1 MADKNKNVVLNF
13 RMDGQVKYAETLK
26 EINAVMNTAA
36 KEYRNHVSAMDKDA
50 SATDRLAAEKKKL
63 EIQMEAASK
72 RTQMLRAQYE
82 AMAKDTKTT
91 TGQLT
96 QMYGKLLDAEQA
108 EKALQKSMSR
118 VNDGLS
124 EQAQDARKAKDEMDQ
139 LKKENSLLEAEQKK
153 LNSSFKLQQNEL
165 GRNASEA
172 EKLELA
178 QRQLSKQSRLTDRT
192 IENLEK
198 QLSATKKIYGENSV
212 EVMQMETKINE
223 ARNTVS
229 KFEKSLKDL
238 ESGGSQAADSLESLG
253 KKMDLNNLME
263 ATELLAGLGEKLKE
277 LGGAAVQS
285 SLEFNNSQTNLQ
297 ANLGLTSEEVEGLNE
312 IAKDVFRNGVVSSV
326 DEATDAVILTKQTFK
341 DLDNVELENL
351 SNKLIGISTR
361 TKTDFQE
368 NIRGAEQL
376 MNGFGMTGEEA
387 LNLISAGYQDGLNR
401 SGDFADSLVEYAPLF
416 EEAGFSA
423 EEMLQIMKN
432 GLDNGARNTD
442 LVVDAVKELQIRLG
456 DGTFEDSLE
465 LFSDGTAK
473 VFEKW
478 KKGKATV
485 SDVASSIQKD
495 FEKMSPVE
503 QQEALSAVNTQF
515 EDLGVKASTSLF
527 QIGDSF
533 DDVNGKAD
541 QMAEKSPG
549 EKWESSLREL
559 QSSLQPIGENLI
571 DALTPIL
578 DILGGMGEWFSK
590 LPAPIQT
597 FVTVFGGV
605 TGVAIILAP
614 AIAAV
619 ALAFSTLN
627 VALLPIIAIVVAVAA
642 AITGIILVVKN
653 WGAITDWIKKKWS
666 QFISWLK
673 EKIPKL
679 AADFVGWINNL
690 KSGVTKKFAAL
701 VAGGIKKFTELRSKA
716 SSIVSGLRSG
726 VVGTINNLKT
736 GFVNKVGEIKDG
748 AVSKLK
754 SLRDQASNTMQNAK
768 DKILSPIASA
778 KDKIFEIVDDIKGF
792 FSGMK
797 LSIPSIKL
805 PKLPKP
811 KITGGFSL
819 SPPRVPTIKWNAK
832 GGIFTKPTI
841 FGQYGGRLQGAG
853 EAGPEAALPLN
864 KETLGAIGDGIAAT
878 MGANA
883 TQPLIVQLVT
893 PDKRVL
899 AEMVVDDVTKI
910 QQRKQGRQRRNPHG

>member
-91 TGQLT
+91 TSQLT
-96 QMYGKLLDAEQA
+96 QMYGKLLDAEKA
-108 EKALQKSMSR
+108 ESSLQKSMSR
-118 VNDGLS
+118 VNEELS
-124 EQAQDARKAKDEMDQ
+124 EQSQEVREAEGHLQQ
-139 LKKENSLLEAEQKK
+139 LKGESGRLEAEQKK
-153 LNSSFKLQQNEL
+153 LTSSFKLQSAEL
-165 GRNASEA
+165 GENASEV
-172 EKLELA
+172 EKQILA
-178 QRQLSKQSRLTDRT
+178 KKHMVKQMQLTDRAVK
-192 IENLEK
+192 NLEE
-198 QLSATKKIYGENSV
+198 QLKVTKKVYGQNSKEVLELESRLNEAKTTVAKFKNSLQSV
-212 EVMQMETKINE
+212 EE
-223 ARNTVS
+223 AG
-229 KFEKSLKDL
+229 KKAKKSLGGLGKGIQGIAGAAPAAAVAGLVSSMDEYNSTLARLNTNADQAGISL
-238 ESGGSQAADSLESLG
+238 EDVRGSFNEMQVASRDADSAVEGVSNLIAAGFDTKEIEKASKSITG
-253 KKMDLNNLME
+253 AAIKWSDTLNVEGLSDAIQETIASGQSIGMFD
-263 ATELLAGLGEKLKE
+263 ELLSRSGANIDKFNEGLEKAKKSGEE
-277 LGGAAVQS
+277 QQYV
-285 SLEFNNSQTNLQ
+285 LEQLT
-297 ANLGLTSEEVEGLNE
+297 NLGLDEYLNKYKELNPEV
-312 IAKDVFRNGVVSSV
+312 AAQQ
-326 DEATDAVILTKQTFK
+326 EAQQQMTQALSDLSIILTPM
-341 DLDNVELENL
+341 V
-351 SNKLIGISTR
+351 
-361 TKTDFQE
+361 TKV
-368 NIRGAEQL
+368 AE
-376 MNGFGMTGEEA
+376 F
-387 LNLISAGYQDGLNR
+387 
-401 SGDFADSLVEYAPLF
+401 
-416 EEAGFSA
+416 
-423 EEMLQIMKN
+423 
-432 GLDNGARNTD
+432 
-442 LVVDAVKELQIRLG
+442 
-456 DGTFEDSLE
+456 
-465 LFSDGTAK
+465 TAK
-473 VFEKW
+473 VIEW
-478 KKGKATV
+478 ANENPRLAEGITV
-485 SDVASSIQKD
+485 AAVVVGTITT
-495 FEKMSPVE
+495 
-503 QQEALSAVNTQF
+503 ALA
-515 EDLGVKASTSLF
+515 
-527 QIGDSF
+527 
-533 DDVNGKAD
+533 
-541 QMAEKSPG
+541 
-549 EKWESSLREL
+549 
-559 QSSLQPIGENLI
+559 
-571 DALTPIL
+571 
-578 DILGGMGEWFSK
+578 
-590 LPAPIQT
+590 
-597 FVTVFGGV
+597 
-605 TGVAIILAP
+605 ILAP
-614 AIAAV
+614 IVTATSV
-619 ALAFSTLN
+619 AFGALSTT
-627 VALLPIIAIVVAVAA
+627 LLPIIAIVVAVAA
-642 AITGIILVVKN
+642 VITGIILVVKN

-690 KSGVTKKFAAL
+690 KSGVTKKFAEL

-716 SSIVSGLRSG
+716 SSIVSGLKSG

-893 PDKRVL
+893 PDKRLL